1 MHGEAGEVN
10 MEEAEVQMQLMRNA
24 ISSEGYQLR
33 NIFNMDETALFY
45 RTILNRTYL
54 LEGDDAIGN
63 LEREQK

>member
-1 MHGEAGEVN
+1 MHGEAGEVS

-24 ISSEGYQLR
+24 ISSGGYQLQ

-45 RTILNRTYL
+45 RTIPNRTYL
-54 LEGDDAIGN
+54 LEGMMLGN